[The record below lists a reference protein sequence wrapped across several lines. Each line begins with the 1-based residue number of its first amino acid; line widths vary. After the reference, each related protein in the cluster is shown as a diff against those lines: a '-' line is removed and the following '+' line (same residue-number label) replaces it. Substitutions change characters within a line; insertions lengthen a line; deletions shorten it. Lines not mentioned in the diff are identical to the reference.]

1 LRRRS
6 VVVAV
11 VVLALSSSALADD
24 ALTFGDGGVR
34 VGEQVVFAT
43 AVDSASYDAALDL
56 VWFRSKGTLQVIDL
70 RDPKRN
76 PIVIAK
82 KMPEGG
88 GWAVVMPGKGGATF
102 NTDYVA
108 VFPLL
113 DVKTGKF
120 KPGMGAYEGVDP
132 DSEKA
137 AKKAIKKIKLVG
149 KAWLGKLKK
158 RAPRD
163 VPAADGRAGPKV
175 DLPATI
181 DTSCDDAEECGSSV
195 TFGATPYLLVTTE
208 HSCGD
213 ACYTSCVL
221 YDPTSKKFASPTTS
235 SAWAASAD
243 PGACWE
249 YAHASDGAW
258 LNGAMRCVADGKG
271 VRCTDA
277 TPWTYFGWL
286 RP

>member
-1 LRRRS
+1 
-6 VVVAV
+6 
-11 VVLALSSSALADD
+11 LASSAHADD

-34 VGEQVVFAT
+34 IGEQVVFTA

-56 VWFRSKGTLQVIDL
+56 VWLRSKGTLQVIDL
-70 RDPKRN
+70 RDPKRK

-88 GWAVVMPGKGGATF
+88 GWAVVMPGKGGATY

-113 DVKTGKF
+113 DVKSGKF

-137 AKKAIKKIKLVG
+137 AKKAIKKIKIVG

-158 RAPRD
+158 RAARD
-163 VPAADGRAGPKV
+163 VPAPADKAGPQV
-175 DLPATI
+175 ELPDTI
-181 DTSCDDAEECGSSV
+181 ETSCDDAEECGSSV
-195 TFGATPYLLVTTE
+195 TFGATPYLLVTVE

-221 YDPTSKKFASPTTS
+221 YDPKTKKLASPTTS
-235 SAWAASAD
+235 SPWAASAD
-243 PGACWE
+243 PGPCWD
-249 YAHASDGAW
+249 YAHAADGAW
-258 LNGAMRCVADGKG
+258 LNGAMRCTADGKG
-271 VRCTDA
+271 VTCADA
-277 TPWTYFGWL
+277 TPWTHFGWL
-286 RP
+286 RQ